1 MHHSHHTGRAGE
13 FLVQSV
19 LEHQYNLVTQR
30 VDVDGVDLWVELP
43 SGFITVQVKAARAV
57 DKSKRYSFAFSKSEI
72 TAAVYC
78 YVALDV
84 GLFLMNE
91 PPQKG
96 QVTKKIPALKFT
108 KENMHETI
116 KKALNVERL

>member
-30 VDVDGVDLWVELP
+30 VDVDGVDLWLELP
-43 SGFITVQVKAARAV
+43 SKFITVQVKAARAV
-57 DKSKRYSFAFSKSEI
+57 DKSKRYSFAYGKSEI

-84 GLFLMNE
+84 GLFLMDE

-96 QVTKKIPALKFT
+96 QATKKIPALRFT

>member
-57 DKSKRYSFAFSKSEI
+57 DKSKRYSFSFSKSEI

-84 GLFLMNE
+84 GLFLMDA
-91 PPQKG
+91 PPRKG
-96 QVTKKIPALKFT
+96 QA
-108 KENMHETI
+108 TI
-116 KKALNVERL
+116 S